1 MKDSTKIAGIFYSW
15 QSDLDAKSN
24 RYAIE
29 DSLKETQK
37 LLEKDSI
44 SVVIDQAT
52 KREVGTPDIVE
63 TILKKITQSDIF
75 VCDVTYINHDCRC
88 SRGGSAIRKT
98 PNPNVLFELGYALRI
113 LGWERVLII
122 LNTNYGK
129 IDDLPFDLDKR
140 RVLFYCCNGE
150 NRKEAIQKLAG
161 NLKGGIKAI
170 IEKNPTKPILVDEVS
185 DEKLRRDR
193 DISTL
198 NDILSTLHIPT
209 LLNFIHE
216 DAPQFRSRMLLDM
229 CLIFEETLKRNYVHF
244 YDDQLKE
251 QFKQLVQT
259 LDDSLAYNECF
270 YDIPNSDRCGFLIPG
285 DVFRTDE
292 DERKFQLLDDSR
304 IQLYRVLTDF
314 IMYIK
319 ERYIEVDIDKT
330 NKIALE
336 TLHLSVNVR
345 I

>member
-1 MKDSTKIAGIFYSW
+1 MKDSTKTPRIFYSW

-24 RYAIE
+24 RNAIE

-44 SVVIDQAT
+44 SVDIDQAT
-52 KREVGTPDIVE
+52 RGEVGTPDIVE

-75 VCDVTYINHDCRC
+75 VCDVTYINHDCTC
-88 SRGGSAIRKT
+88 LRGDSALRKT

-140 RVLFYCCNGE
+140 RVLSYRCNGE
-150 NRKEAIQKLAG
+150 NRKEAIQKLAAD
-161 NLKGGIKAI
+161 LKSRIKAI
-170 IEKNPTKPILVDEVS
+170 IEKNPTKPILVGEVS
-185 DEKLRRDR
+185 IEKLRRDR

-198 NDILSTLHIPT
+198 NDILSALHIPT
-209 LLNFIHE
+209 LLSFVHE
-216 DAPQFRSRMLLDM
+216 DAPQFRSHMLVNM
-229 CLIFEETLKRNYVHF
+229 CLIFEGNLKCNIVHF
-244 YDDQLKE
+244 YDDQLEE

-259 LDDSLAYNECF
+259 LDDSLAYNEYF
-270 YDIPNSDRCGFLIPG
+270 YDIPNSDRCGFLIQG
-285 DVFRTDE
+285 DVFRTNE

-304 IQLYRVLTDF
+304 IQLYRILTDF
-314 IMYIK
+314 IKYIK

-336 TLHLSVNVR
+336 TLHLSMNVR